1 MIKTMQTDLNGHA
14 LVALEHGGQPALLA
28 AQVSLALGYRQ
39 SRRLASLIRNEWSAE
54 FIEGAHY
61 VIVKGQEL
69 RALKAL
75 RTQDDSE
82 IVSSR
87 ARHTLLLL
95 ESGIN
100 LVTLK
105 TGKPAGIA
113 LRKLFAEVVMPEM
126 ARTGQYIPGSSAAT
140 TPTTAMATATE
151 PEQQPET
158 DWRILRERRLALA
171 ADRKHNIERARFM
184 VDQIQAICQTGQLT
198 PELKANY
205 LAMSVEIVM
214 GRSMPALHPRLSSNL
229 GTPADNDRDDPDATL
244 KAPGSPSGETSVRW
258 RRPHA
263 LAALWFGGGQV
274 LRGSNWI
281 GRAAGELGLK
291 VEDNPDSERFL
302 GSRTNQT
309 GEADCWRYNKR
320 AAIAIHR
327 WIKAIPTTRRP
338 LFLSESAKQGV
349 LF

>member
-1 MIKTMQTDLNGHA
+1 MQTDLNGHV

-28 AQVSLALGYRQ
+28 HQVARALGYRQ
-39 SRRLASLIRNEWSAE
+39 PRRLTSLIRNEWSGE
-54 FIEGAHY
+54 FIEGTHY
-61 VIVKGQEL
+61 VLVKGQEL
-69 RALKAL
+69 QALKTL
-75 RTQDDSE
+75 RTQDGTE
-82 IVSSR
+82 VVLSR
-87 ARHTLLLL
+87 ARYVFLLL

-105 TGKPAGIA
+105 TRKPAGVA

-126 ARTGQYIPGSSAAT
+126 ARTGQYTPGSSVA

-171 ADRKHNIERARFM
+171 ADRKHNIECARFM
-184 VDQIQAICQTGQLT
+184 VDQIEAICKTGQLV

-229 GTPADNDRDDPDATL
+229 GTLADNCAGPTDVADVA
-244 KAPGSPSGETSVRW
+244 KAVGETTEHW

-274 LRGSNWI
+274 VRGSNWI
-281 GRAAGELGLK
+281 GRAAGALGLK
-291 VEDNPDSERFL
+291 AEDHPDSERFL

-309 GEADCWRYNKR
+309 GEADCWRYNKP
-320 AAIAIHR
+320 AAIAIHA
-327 WIKAIPTTRRP
+327 WIKAVPTTRRP
-338 LFLSESAKQGV
+338 LFLSESVKQGG